1 MRLLLLLLLLTC
13 TDVMGPPGMRQ
24 QELAGG
30 REEEGQV
37 TDGSVPP
44 RHADSTNTDGDRHK
58 SAVSAP
64 HQRTGLL
71 AFRESLALSPCSLR
85 VMPIHTA
92 RQTRQD
98 SVVSCSVNLVS
109 RPSGKV

>member
-1 MRLLLLLLLLTC
+1 MRLLLLLLLTC

-30 REEEGQV
+30 REEEGHV

-44 RHADSTNTDGDRHK
+44 GHVDSTNTDGDRHK

-71 AFRESLALSPCSLR
+71 AFRESLALSPYSLR

-98 SVVSCSVNLVS
+98 SVVSCGVNLVS